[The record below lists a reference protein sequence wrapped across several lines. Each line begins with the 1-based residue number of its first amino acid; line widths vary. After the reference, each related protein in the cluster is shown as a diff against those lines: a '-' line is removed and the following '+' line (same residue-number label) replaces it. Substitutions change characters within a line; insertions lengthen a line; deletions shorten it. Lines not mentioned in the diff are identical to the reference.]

1 MSQRHRR
8 AAAADVAVTPQ
19 PSVAQ
24 PFSGRRVVVEV
35 PATSANLGPGF
46 DCVGL
51 ALNMRNTF
59 EITIIP
65 SVTGANSAAPCAV
78 ELAPMPDGSGHAP
91 DIALSG
97 DNLFCRAFALLCE
110 RRGVP
115 PPMMRVRI
123 TAAIPPGRGLGSS
136 ATAVV
141 GGLLAASA
149 LLDQPCSSAE
159 LLELAIACEPGG
171 HADNV
176 AAALLGGLVVTGAN
190 TGDGSIIALPL
201 PVPAGLRTVVFIPDQ
216 PMSTVAGRAL
226 LPARYSRDDVSFNL
240 SRLALLLAALQTG
253 HFDALATA
261 MEDRVHQPY
270 RQHLFPQLGS
280 LIDAALAASAHGA
293 CLSGGGSSVLALVS
307 DAHQAERVRD
317 ALTEASQSLKTPGR
331 CVIADIARQGARAA
345 RLDHPAAQTNEGG
358 LA

>member
-1 MSQRHRR
+1 MTQQHRTV
-8 AAAADVAVTPQ
+8 AADVAVAPQ
-19 PSVAQ
+19 PSVAA

-51 ALNMRNTF
+51 ALNLRNTF
-59 EITIIP
+59 DVTIAP
-65 SVTGANSAAPCAV
+65 HATGADSAAPCAV
-78 ELAPMPDGSGHAP
+78 ELAPMRDGSGHPP

-115 PPMMRVRI
+115 PPTMRVRI
-123 TAAIPPGRGLGSS
+123 TTAIPPGRGLGSS

-141 GGLLAASA
+141 GGLLAAA
-149 LLDQPCSSAE
+149 TLLGQPCSTEE
-159 LLELAIACEPGG
+159 LLALAIACEPGG

-190 TGDGSIIALPL
+190 TGDGGILALPL
-201 PVPAGLRTVVFIPDQ
+201 PVPTGLRAVVFIPDQ

-226 LPARYSRDDVSFNL
+226 LPERYSRDDVSFNL
-240 SRLALLLAALQTG
+240 SRLALLLGALQTG
-253 HFDALATA
+253 RFDALATA
-261 MEDRVHQPY
+261 MEDRVHQPH
-270 RQHLFPQLGS
+270 RQRLFPQLRP

-307 DAHQAERVRD
+307 DARQAERVCD
-317 ALTEASQSLKTPGR
+317 ALTRASQSLKTPGR
-331 CVIADIARQGARAA
+331 CVIADIARQGAKVTLMDSA
-345 RLDHPAAQTNEGG
+345 PEQPNEGG
-358 LA
+358 QS